1 MPPKATQKIRNKSQ
15 VRSNPYPNSSQ
26 SRSASPL
33 SRELRSLDRSA
44 SPLNSSRPG
53 TSSSPV
59 TTTSN
64 HRPLR
69 VAAMENFHR
78 SRLANAQSNA
88 RGRGSRGGRGG
99 RGRGGRG
106 GGRGGYKGKDRKR
119 EGSFN
124 HGEGSAKKSR
134 DD

>member
-33 SRELRSLDRSA
+33 SRELRSLNVSA

-64 HRPLR
+64 HRSLR

-99 RGRGGRG
+99 RGRGGTAANVLIETDQEPGLDTVQSLSVLLRFL
-106 GGRGGYKGKDRKR
+106 YLD
-119 EGSFN
+119 
-124 HGEGSAKKSR
+124 
-134 DD
+134 